1 MRILAIETSC
11 DETAVAIVDVLGPA
25 VRPRIRVFANVV
37 SSQVKLHAKFGGV
50 VPSLAKREHQKN
62 LVPVLLAALRIAGLR
77 LRRKLAYTSE
87 RRYMLMRGDIRRI
100 LEREP
105 ELLRRVEQR
114 VFPMRPPAIDAIAV
128 TVGPGLA
135 PALWVGV
142 NFARALSLLWGKPLI
157 PVNHLEGHIAT
168 NLLQEIRGSSKSK
181 IKDPKQVQNSK
192 TEIKTPFEFR
202 ASKFE
207 FPAIALLVSGGHT
220 ELVLMEKRFGD
231 YRVIGETRDDAAGEA
246 FDKVAKMMRL
256 GFPGGPIIAKLAE
269 RGDAE
274 AFPFPRPMM
283 REQNFDFS
291 FSGLKTAVLY
301 TLQRQRKLSLRMKR
315 DVAASFEQAAVDV
328 LVAKTI
334 RAAKQYRVKTVMI
347 GGGVAA
353 NTKLRHDLAL
363 AVKKVSPKP
372 FDRSRSN
379 GRTIEP
385 AARLSPIPSVLFP
398 PLSLTGDNALM
409 IALAGYFHRKKKN
422 SWKTLR
428 AEANLRLDARRGR
441 K

>member
-192 TEIKTPFEFR
+192 TEIKTPF
-202 ASKFE
+202 
-207 FPAIALLVSGGHT
+207 
-220 ELVLMEKRFGD
+220 
-231 YRVIGETRDDAAGEA
+231 
-246 FDKVAKMMRL
+246 
-256 GFPGGPIIAKLAE
+256 
-269 RGDAE
+269 
-274 AFPFPRPMM
+274 
-283 REQNFDFS
+283 
-291 FSGLKTAVLY
+291 
-301 TLQRQRKLSLRMKR
+301 
-315 DVAASFEQAAVDV
+315 
-328 LVAKTI
+328 
-334 RAAKQYRVKTVMI
+334 
-347 GGGVAA
+347 
-353 NTKLRHDLAL
+353 
-363 AVKKVSPKP
+363 
-372 FDRSRSN
+372 
-379 GRTIEP
+379 
-385 AARLSPIPSVLFP
+385 
-398 PLSLTGDNALM
+398 
-409 IALAGYFHRKKKN
+409 
-422 SWKTLR
+422 
-428 AEANLRLDARRGR
+428 
-441 K
+441 